1 MVSSLL
7 FLVAFVMLENPVS
20 SLQIGRIKT
29 DVALLPKKTR
39 KNTMSAG
46 EASCEVGLW
55 YYAIILARVKS
66 GGAASGGFII
76 GLYRCPP
83 ALKHSEAISSVFI
96 LTRRTVQ
103 RLPMQSP
110 DGSRCVPAPHNA
122 GYPHSFLQAGFKA
135 ESCLLSNVNLIWQS
149 LGNGRERQRAP
160 GAASAGQP
168 EQPR

>member
-20 SLQIGRIKT
+20 SLQIGRVKT
-29 DVALLPKKTR
+29 DVSLLPKKTR
-39 KNTMSAG
+39 KNTMSAL

-83 ALKHSEAISSVFI
+83 ALKHSEAISSVSI
-96 LTRRTVQ
+96 LTRRDCTAPPHAEPGRITLCPSTSQ
-103 RLPMQSP
+103 RWLPPLFSPGGIQS
-110 DGSRCVPAPHNA
+110 GIVPA
-122 GYPHSFLQAGFKA
+122 
-135 ESCLLSNVNLIWQS
+135 V
-149 LGNGRERQRAP
+149 
-160 GAASAGQP
+160 
-168 EQPR
+168 